1 MMPGGIPFSNSIM
14 PVEKMEA
21 NMATRSTL
29 NEVRFVQPATGRA
42 TRPTLMRQAWTAL
55 VQMARTRQTRRLL
68 AEMDDR
74 MLADIGIG
82 RGDAMMEASRAPWD
96 LGTRR

>member
-1 MMPGGIPFSNSIM
+1 
-14 PVEKMEA
+14 
-21 NMATRSTL
+21 MAARSTL
-29 NEVRFVQPATGRA
+29 NEVRFVQPATGSA
-42 TRPTLMRQAWTAL
+42 LLHQAWTAL
-55 VQMARTRQTRRLL
+55 TQMARARQTRRLL

-96 LGTRR
+96 LAARR